1 MAETATDLWRSVREE
16 QFKDGVILNRK
27 SGMYPAPGV
36 LYPDFEERELS
47 GGRIRAPD
55 VVIKDGQ
62 VQKNGGTS
70 LFDKDKVFKSKGWLS
85 FRIPRGTVVDPLL
98 VVRYTNH
105 NERFSADHYQIEV
118 EKPISVDAY
127 KGALDN
133 LARAAVKKAYED
145 AR

>member
-1 MAETATDLWRSVREE
+1 MDALRSEQDAIASELET
-16 QFKDGVILNRK
+16 
-27 SGMYPAPGV
+27 
-36 LYPDFEERELS
+36 LS
-47 GGRIRAPD
+47 GRRTALANAVAEAESGELACRHYIDCAPD

-118 EKPISVDAY
+118 EKPISVHAY

-133 LARAAVKKAYED
+133 LARAAVVKAYSD